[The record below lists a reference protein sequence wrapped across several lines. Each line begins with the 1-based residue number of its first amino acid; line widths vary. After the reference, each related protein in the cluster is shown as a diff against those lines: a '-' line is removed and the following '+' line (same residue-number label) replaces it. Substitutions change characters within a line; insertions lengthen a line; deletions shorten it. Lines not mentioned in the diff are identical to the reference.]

1 MSKPLEGFRIL
12 DFSQFMSGPMC
23 TLLLSDFGAEVIK
36 IENPPIGDNT
46 RYGNII
52 DHEVSSHFATRNR
65 GKKSIVLNM
74 KDEAHKKLFLELVKT
89 ADAVIENYKPGTM
102 EKFGIN

>member
-12 DFSQFMSGPMC
+12 DFSQLCPAPMC

-46 RYGNII
+46 TLR
-52 DHEVSSHFATRNR
+52 
-65 GKKSIVLNM
+65 
-74 KDEAHKKLFLELVKT
+74 
-89 ADAVIENYKPGTM
+89 
-102 EKFGIN
+102 